1 MKDLLELYVCVGCGS
16 NGSKL
21 IDLGLDLTY
30 RTVRRAE
37 TSLILLQSLQLE
49 KRTRPASRIQTGL
62 MEKPQKICTV
72 PFPKIKK
79 EKIEVMKATENNIW
93 INHITPILTAAE
105 LNEFILFGKKLHQ

>member
-1 MKDLLELYVCVGCGS
+1 
-16 NGSKL
+16 
-21 IDLGLDLTY
+21 
-30 RTVRRAE
+30 
-37 TSLILLQSLQLE
+37 
-49 KRTRPASRIQTGL
+49 